1 MKKEELE
8 IFKEFCYSYANRFLP
23 CVCANT
29 EEKYLHTFA
38 KFRYWRI
45 IDELEDKKNIII
57 KNTDTTAYK
66 IYEEIMIE
74 VLSKKI
80 EEDKVAASKKARE
93 KAKKSKEDK
102 MKGKKK

>member
-1 MKKEELE
+1 MKKEELK
-8 IFKEFCYSYANRFLP
+8 IFEEFCYSYANRFLP

-57 KNTDTTAYK
+57 KNTDIDAYK
-66 IYEEIMIE
+66 IYEDIMIE

-80 EEDKVAASKKARE
+80 EEDKIAVNKKARE
-93 KAKKSKEDK
+93 KAKAEKEK
-102 MKGKKK
+102 KKKGKRD

>member
-1 MKKEELE
+1 MKKEELK
-8 IFKEFCYSYANRFLP
+8 IFKELCHLYANRFLP

-57 KNTDTTAYK
+57 KNTDIDAYK
-66 IYEEIMIE
+66 IYEGIMIE

-80 EEDKVAASKKARE
+80 EEDKIAASKKARE
-93 KAKKSKEDK
+93 KAKAEKEK
-102 MKGKKK
+102 KKKGKRD

>member
-1 MKKEELE
+1 MKKEELKTFE
-8 IFKEFCYSYANRFLP
+8 EFCHSYANRFLP

-45 IDELEDKKNIII
+45 VDELEDKKNIVI
-57 KNTDTTAYK
+57 KNTDVEAYK
-66 IYEEIMIE
+66 IYEDIMIE

-80 EEDKVAASKKARE
+80 EQDKVAANKKARE

>member
-1 MKKEELE
+1 MKKEELK
-8 IFKEFCYSYANRFLP
+8 IFKDYCNSYAKRFLP

-45 IDELEDKKNIII
+45 VDELEDKKNIVI
-57 KNTDTTAYK
+57 KNTDTDAYK
-66 IYEEIMIE
+66 IYEGIMIE
-74 VLSKKI
+74 TLSKKI
-80 EEDKVAASKKARE
+80 EQDKVAANKKARE